1 MNEQHKHAEFIK
13 AWANGAEIQ
22 YRDPNCNRPNDWVC
36 VSNPDWK
43 QLDYEFRISEYF
55 GVEE

>member
-13 AWANGAEIQ
+13 AWADGADIQ

-36 VSNPDWK
+36 VANPDWK
-43 QLDYEFRISEYF
+43 QTEYEFRIGDSK
-55 GVEE
+55 